1 MRSIVVLLALASI
14 AALAP
19 AAALA
24 SPGRQPARSSSAPAA
39 VLPPD
44 LVALEQR
51 MSELQL
57 TSERFVLSEW
67 TAGGGLPKELAAL
80 LPKGELAHG
89 LLTLSPPAGEVTLKL
104 FGESLTS
111 KLVDGIVYL
120 DVPAIAKSDG
130 GRPWVEIARRDF
142 HKYFGGALGIEGSGQ
157 PGPVA
162 VDPFAALRA
171 RVNRAQSVAELGAL
185 TVDGQSV
192 TGFRATLAPVVMKL
206 HNAVTGRRITLRT
219 TEKIDFYLAA
229 DGVPVRTRTITTTD
243 GVREITAVDISAV
256 NEPLIVAA
264 PPAAQTI
271 TLSQLAV
278 LVRKAKAEA
287 KARARRR
294 AREHAGK
301 KAKPR
306 KP

>member
-1 MRSIVVLLALASI
+1 MCI
-14 AALAP
+14 
-19 AAALA
+19 
-24 SPGRQPARSSSAPAA
+24 
-39 VLPPD
+39 
-44 LVALEQR
+44 
-51 MSELQL
+51 
-57 TSERFVLSEW
+57 
-67 TAGGGLPKELAAL
+67 
-80 LPKGELAHG
+80 
-89 LLTLSPPAGEVTLKL
+89 
-104 FGESLTS
+104 
-111 KLVDGIVYL
+111 
-120 DVPAIAKSDG
+120 
-130 GRPWVEIARRDF
+130 RD
-142 HKYFGGALGIEGSGQ
+142 S
-157 PGPVA
+157 
-162 VDPFAALRA
+162 
-171 RVNRAQSVAELGAL
+171 
-185 TVDGQSV
+185 
-192 TGFRATLAPVVMKL
+192 
-206 HNAVTGRRITLRT
+206 RITLRT

-256 NEPLIVAA
+256 NEPVTVAA